1 MFEISLRTARKVS
14 LGAALA
20 NLLASALMLFVLR
33 RGLPPESLDTRS
45 EFVSS
50 HETLWRLGW
59 LSWNVAAVT
68 LIGLLLVL
76 ASRWKHEAP
85 FLCALAIVVAT
96 AGLAADLSAE
106 ALLIGLSKQSP
117 GTFESI
123 QTEALL
129 LTGFVANGLYTLAG
143 ILLTVAGRRLLPRAL
158 LVLAALVWT
167 AGLWLAAATLVDSST
182 GEIASTGV
190 LMPSFVIWAVLL
202 GRWFG
207 SLES

>member
-76 ASRWKHEAP
+76 ASRLKHEAP